1 MTLSNIQLRKI
12 NTFLEIKG
20 VSFIDIK
27 AELKDHLAN
36 QVQDKMINDNLS
48 FESAFNNIR
57 NEWEKELALTT
68 SLWIGLSMHLPKII
82 LSKLIITLKQIL
94 IKHLVL
100 GVLFSLFLLHFTSD
114 DILGVRE
121 SVLGLLAGV
130 SFGLYFLNAIYYYRI
145 RRSNLRTT
153 YGKLSETNSI
163 PFLIIGLN
171 LLGTYP
177 ASLAS
182 GDLFFKI
189 LLFFNLLILSL
200 CTLMNIWLYK
210 NHMLILKKLKYV
222 TY

>member
-171 LLGTYP
+171 LLGTNP